1 MRNKVPQT
9 ESIKK
14 RGMVLS
20 ETDREAVIFGLR
32 QKLINANKGYEYKQY
47 LFKATPAINKTNVA
61 ISIIIRAS
69 VTF

>member
-14 RGMVLS
+14 SGMVLS

-32 QKLINANKGYEYKQY
+32 LMLINANKGYDYKQY
-47 LFKATPAINKTNVA
+47 FNAF
-61 ISIIIRAS
+61 S
-69 VTF
+69 

>member
-14 RGMVLS
+14 SGMVLS

-47 LFKATPAINKTNVA
+47 FNAF
-61 ISIIIRAS
+61 S
-69 VTF
+69 